1 MLRWGRLD
9 STVYASPEF
18 EDEGVRQIEKKVTI
32 HVDEDWTQK
41 QWRRAKLQL
50 RLVDGRVLENTC
62 QTVMGDADMPWSEAA
77 LTQKFIINCEGS
89 LSPARSLSLADHVL
103 HAPAQAAIFP

>member
-1 MLRWGRLD
+1 M
-9 STVYASPEF
+9 E
-18 EDEGVRQIEKKVTI
+18 
-32 HVDEDWTQK
+32 EDWSKTK
-41 QWRRAKLQL
+41 WRSDKLQL
-50 RLVDGRVLENTC
+50 RLVDGGVLENTC

-77 LTQKFIINCEGS
+77 LKQKFIINCEGS